1 MMSDSLGQ
9 EAVQLLQF
17 KKKGSLELTNTEGRK
32 SAQQL
37 KKKKST
43 FFGTEALLLKTTYLK
58 GLVQVSLCMMKSYLS
73 SSL

>member
-37 KKKKST
+37 KKKKKYFFWYRST
-43 FFGTEALLLKTTYLK
+43 APENHLP
-58 GLVQVSLCMMKSYLS
+58 
-73 SSL
+73 